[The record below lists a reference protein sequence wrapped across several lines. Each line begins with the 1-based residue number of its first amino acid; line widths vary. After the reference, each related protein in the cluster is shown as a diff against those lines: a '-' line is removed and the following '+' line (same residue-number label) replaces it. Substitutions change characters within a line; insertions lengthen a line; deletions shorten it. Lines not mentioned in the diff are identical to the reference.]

1 MKIKGSSNEKTTVN
15 LLKNDAN
22 FQLEKTGQKI
32 ASKFDFGR
40 VLGSIWEGF
49 GTIWG
54 LFWALLGA
62 SGSFWGGSKS
72 SFYRALVQDGLQ
84 EAFWI
89 DLGCFLEGFGK
100 VWGRIWEDFNQFW
113 NGFWRDLGKNEL
125 HGAHSLLVAKE
136 FQKGWGR
143 VSK

>member
-1 MKIKGSSNEKTTVN
+1 MIIKGSSNEKTIVN

-22 FQLEKTGQKI
+22 FQQEKTGQKL

-40 VLGSIWEGF
+40 VLASIWEGF

-62 SGSFWGGSKS
+62 SGSFWGDSES

-89 DLGCFLEGFGK
+89 DLKCLLEAFGRL
-100 VWGRIWEDFNQFW
+100 WGRIWEGLGRILTNFGMDF
-113 NGFWRDLGKNEL
+113 GEI
-125 HGAHSLLVAKE
+125 
-136 FQKGWGR
+136 WGR
-143 VSK
+143 MDSMGHILYL

>member
-89 DLGCFLEGFGK
+89 DLGCLLEGFGK
-100 VWGRIWEDFNQFW
+100 VLGRIWEGLGRISTNFGMDF
-113 NGFWRDLGKNEL
+113 GEI
-125 HGAHSLLVAKE
+125 
-136 FQKGWGR
+136 WGR
-143 VSK
+143 MNSMGHTLYL